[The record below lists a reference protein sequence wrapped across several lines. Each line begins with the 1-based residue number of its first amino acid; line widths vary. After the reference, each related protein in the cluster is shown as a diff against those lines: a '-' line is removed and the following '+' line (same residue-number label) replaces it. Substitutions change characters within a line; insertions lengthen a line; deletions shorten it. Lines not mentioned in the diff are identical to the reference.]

1 MNPQMNRYQNP
12 FSGQM
17 NVPVI
22 PGKMVMNENTITP
35 QDIPMDGNVSLFP
48 QADWKCV
55 WTKWWNS
62 NGMICTCKFVPEET
76 NVITEKAE
84 ENLTIQDLKKQLDK
98 IERMIEK
105 PYRKPYKN
113 NYQKKELPKEEP
125 AEPNK

>member
-1 MNPQMNRYQNP
+1 
-12 FSGQM
+12 
-17 NVPVI
+17 
-22 PGKMVMNENTITP
+22 
-35 QDIPMDGNVSLFP
+35 
-48 QADWKCV
+48 
-55 WTKWWNS
+55 
-62 NGMICTCKFVPEET
+62 MICTCKFVPEET